1 MIQVNPPNTYPDLTS
16 GQPLIS
22 FKTIIITIFDFK
34 LTWVNN
40 QLHSWL
46 VSCLKLIPESD
57 FKTKIIII
65 FIFKLS
71 RVNSSLDQW
80 PGLCPELT
88 SGLSFKT
95 IIIII
100 FLLYILVNW
109 KFFYNDILWLKNNK
123 YCWWR
128 FLSPYLIFF
137 KNMNSFWN
145 YFLFIFL

>member
-1 MIQVNPPNTYPDLTS
+1 MLTQVDLPNTYPDLTS
-16 GQPLIS
+16 GQPLIG
-22 FKTIIITIFDFK
+22 FKTIIITIFVFK

-100 FLLYILVNW
+100 FLLHILVEQ
-109 KFFYNDILWLKNNK
+109 F
-123 YCWWR
+123 
-128 FLSPYLIFF
+128 
-137 KNMNSFWN
+137 
-145 YFLFIFL
+145 

>member
-1 MIQVNPPNTYPDLTS
+1 MLTQVGPPNTYPDLTS
-16 GQPLIS
+16 GRPLIA
-22 FKTIIITIFDFK
+22 FKIIIITIFVFK

-57 FKTKIIII
+57 FKIKIITT
-65 FIFKLS
+65 FILTLN

-80 PGLCPELT
+80 PGLCHGLT

-100 FLLYILVNW
+100 FFITYLSWTILELKV
-109 KFFYNDILWLKNNK
+109 FYNDILWLKNNK
-123 YCWWR
+123 YY
-128 FLSPYLIFF
+128 LLKISPLHT
-137 KNMNSFWN
+137 S
-145 YFLFIFL
+145 